1 MRNVVL
7 TICLVLLLCSCG
19 GKRGNVTIKGQFK
32 NLQDG
37 EFYVYSEDPSWG
49 SFDTIHVSDGE
60 FHFTHV
66 LEDTALLVVQ
76 YPNFMQMR
84 VVAIPGKNIIIKGD
98 ANNLLTTR
106 ISGCKENEL
115 LTDFRRAV
123 LNKSDEEKQRMA
135 EDFIKHQPANYASQ
149 AVYEEFFLN
158 IKNIDYSKAESLL
171 NVLMKGAPERVS
183 LKSLDMRLQPLA
195 KSCKGEKL
203 PVFSTVTM
211 HGQKVS
217 NETLRGRWAL
227 ICFWSTWGSDFMA
240 FVHQEHKM
248 LRPYLNRMQV
258 VNISLDADTIE
269 AMGRIKSDTI
279 IGLNICDRQ
288 SWQSPLVH
296 AFGIRY
302 LPSVILVNPQG
313 FIVGRDLD
321 DAALRGELRK
331 IL

>member
-1 MRNVVL
+1 MKNVFL
-7 TICLVLLLCSCG
+7 TICLLLLLSACG

-60 FHFTHV
+60 FHFTHA

-76 YPNFMQMR
+76 YPNFMQMQ
-84 VVAIPGKNIIIKGD
+84 VVAVPGKSITIKGD

-115 LTDFRRAV
+115 LTDFRRAI

-135 EDFIKHQPANYASQ
+135 EGFIKNQPASYASQ
-149 AVYEEFFLN
+149 AVYEQFFLN
-158 IKNIDYSKAESLL
+158 IKNIDYPKAESLL
-171 NVLMKGAPERVS
+171 NLLMKSAPERVS
-183 LKSLDMRLQPLA
+183 LKSLDMRLQPLS
-195 KSCKGEKL
+195 KCYKGEKV
-203 PVFSTVTM
+203 PIFSTVTM

-240 FVHQEHKM
+240 FAQKEHKV
-248 LRPYLNRMQV
+248 LRPYLNKMQV

-269 AMGRIKSDTI
+269 VMGRIKSDTI

-288 SWQSPLVH
+288 SFQSPLVH
-296 AFGIRY
+296 VFGIRY
-302 LPSVILVNPQG
+302 LPSIILVNPQG
-313 FIVGRDLD
+313 IIVGRDMD
-321 DAALRGELRK
+321 DVALQAELRK